1 MKENI
6 FNNQEVCVVDKKL
19 KQIIKILSA
28 ENQDYL
34 RSLEESLK
42 ILRFYLTINNNDMK
56 VYNTKKTYR
65 QIY

>member
-19 KQIIKILSA
+19 KQIIKILLA

-56 VYNTKKTYR
+56 VYNTLKNL
-65 QIY
+65 

>member
-1 MKENI
+1 LKENI

-19 KQIIKILSA
+19 KQIIKILLA

-56 VYNTKKTYR
+56 VYNTLKNL
-65 QIY
+65 